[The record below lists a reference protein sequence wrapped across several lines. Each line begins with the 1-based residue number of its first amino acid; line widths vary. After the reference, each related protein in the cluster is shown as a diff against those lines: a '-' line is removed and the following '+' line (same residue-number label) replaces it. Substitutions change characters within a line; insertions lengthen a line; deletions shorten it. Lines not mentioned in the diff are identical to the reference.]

1 MEKPK
6 QGFSLRCPLMF
17 TELLSLNY
25 SGRLLSY
32 SLLLGFLSLFLV
44 YCTNN

>member
-6 QGFSLRCPLMF
+6 QGFSLECELMF
-17 TELLSLNY
+17 TGMLNLNY

-32 SLLLGFLSLFLV
+32 SLLLGLL
-44 YCTNN
+44 